1 MKVLTDELIEQVQ
14 DELLCYEEGES
25 LVGVWKKEFLTWLDK
40 NKGHHKDVVET
51 SKGLALKV
59 SDEGD
64 IFEMADAY
72 LEAVEENT
80 KKEYW
85 AKF

>member
-1 MKVLTDELIEQVQ
+1 MKVLTEELIEQVQ
-14 DELLCYEEGES
+14 DELLCYEEGEA
-25 LVGVWKKEFLTWLDK
+25 LVDIWKKEFLMWLTK
-40 NKGHHKDVVET
+40 NKGHHKDIVET
-51 SKGLALKV
+51 KQGLAIKV

-72 LEAVEENT
+72 LEAVEEQT

>member
-1 MKVLTDELIEQVQ
+1 MKILTDDLIEHVQ
-14 DELLCYEEGES
+14 DELLCYEAGEA
-25 LVGVWKKEFLTWLDK
+25 LVDVWKKEFLMWLDK

-51 SKGLALKV
+51 NKGLALNV

-72 LEAVEENT
+72 LEAVEEHT

>member
-1 MKVLTDELIEQVQ
+1 MKVLIDELIEQVQ

-25 LVGVWKKEFLTWLDK
+25 LVDVWKKEFLVWIDK
-40 NKGHHKDVVET
+40 NKGHHKDVSET
-51 SKGLALKV
+51 KKGLALKV

-72 LEAVEENT
+72 LDAVAEGT

-85 AKF
+85 ANF